1 MNATRVKIACYS
13 TNVSMSATANLSPLL
28 FITFRE
34 LYGLSFSMMGLLILL
49 GFVTQLAIDL
59 VFSFFSHKFNIT
71 LTVRLLPAISV
82 VGLVVYAVLPLLFP
96 SLAVV
101 GIILGTLIFSLAGG
115 LAEVLIS
122 PVIAAL
128 PSDNPDHEMSKLHS
142 VYAWGVVAVVL
153 FSTLFLLLVGK
164 SNWFFLPLVLALVPL
179 FSFFAFL
186 GADIPTLKT
195 ENVTA
200 GEGAK
205 LLKNGTLWLCVL
217 AIFMGGASECT
228 MAQWSSGY
236 LEQSL
241 GVPKVYGDI
250 FGVAL
255 FALFLGLGRTLYS
268 KFGKNVER
276 VMFLGS
282 ISATACYL
290 LAALTPF
297 PVLGLV
303 ACALTGFCTSMLW
316 PGSLISAENKV
327 AGGGVFLYAIMAA
340 GGDLGASVAP
350 QLVGIIADSVAMSDI
365 GVSIATALSLSPD
378 QVGMK
383 AGMLVALIFP
393 LLASVCFALL
403 KKKPNAPS
411 LLKEEK

>member
-13 TNVSMSATANLSPLL
+13 TNVSMATTANLSPLL
-28 FITFRE
+28 FLTFRE

-96 SLAVV
+96 ALAFI

-153 FSTLFLLLVGK
+153 FSTLFLWGVGK
-164 SNWFFLPLVLALVPL
+164 NNWFFLPLVLALIPL

-186 GADIPTLKT
+186 GADIPALKT

-205 LLKNGTLWLCVL
+205 LLKNGTLWLCVI
-217 AIFMGGASECT
+217 AIFMGGATECT
-228 MAQWSSGY
+228 MAQWASSY

-241 GVPKVYGDI
+241 ALPKVYGDI

-255 FALFLGLGRTLYS
+255 FSLFLGLGRTLYS
-268 KFGKNVER
+268 KFGKKVEL

-282 ISATACYL
+282 VGASICYL
-290 LAALTPF
+290 VAAVTPF
-297 PVLGLV
+297 AILGLV
-303 ACALTGFCTSMLW
+303 ACALTGFCASMLW

-327 AGGGVFLYAIMAA
+327 ASGGVFLYAIMAA
-340 GGDLGASVAP
+340 GGDMGASVAP
-350 QLVGIIADSVAMSDI
+350 QLVGIVSDAVASSDF
-365 GVSIATALSLSPD
+365 GLSLASSLALTPD
-378 QVGMK
+378 QIGMK

-393 LLASVCFALL
+393 ILASVCFALL
-403 KKKPNAPS
+403 MKKPDKPA
-411 LLKEEK
+411 LLNEK